1 MTLSVI
7 NPYDREVVARMPFD
21 DGPRRESALRQ
32 ADETFQR
39 WRFTPLDERID
50 VIRQGLDYFHRQSEF
65 IAADITAQM
74 GKPIR
79 ESHNELNGFFER
91 SEYMLEAAPAALAP
105 DILPVQSGLE
115 RMIRRE
121 PLGVVFDIAAW
132 NYPLLIAV
140 NVVVPALAAGNTVVL
155 KHSARTPLCGR
166 HFEEAFRHYPGLVNH
181 LILNHVDTATT
192 IQDPRVAHVV
202 FTGSV
207 EGGRR
212 IQQAAA
218 GRFIDVGLEL
228 GGKDPAY
235 VAADADLASAVPLI
249 VEGACYNAGQ
259 SCCAVERVYVHR
271 DGYEAFLTQA
281 QAAMRAFRPGHPMD
295 PSTTLGP
302 LADRSALMRL
312 EDQVRDAVARGA
324 RLACGGER
332 CGDDGAFF
340 PPTLLADVPDTADVM
355 QVESFGPILPVQA
368 VADDREAL
376 ARMNASRYG
385 LTASV
390 WTRSRERVDWLA
402 DRLAAG
408 TVYQNRCDYL
418 DPGLPWSG
426 VKDSGRGVSL
436 SSYGYHHLTRT
447 KSLHYRAGDCS
458 ATPLQEIVHPGRV
471 R

>member
-1 MTLSVI
+1 MSLSI
-7 NPYDREVVARMPFD
+7 TNPYDRKVVAVLAFD
-21 DGPRRESALRQ
+21 DATQRESKIRQ
-32 ADETFQR
+32 AEETFHR

-50 VIRQGLDYFHRQSEF
+50 VIRQGLDYFHRQREV
-65 IAADITAQM
+65 IAAEITAQM

-79 ESHNELNGFFER
+79 EARNELNGFFER
-91 SEYMLEAAPAALAP
+91 AEHMLEAAPTVLAP
-105 DILPVQSGLE
+105 DVLPVQPGLE
-115 RMIRRE
+115 RIIRHE

-166 HFEEAFRHYPGLVNH
+166 LFEKAFEHYPGLVNH
-181 LILNHVDTATT
+181 LVLDHADTAAVV
-192 IQDPRVAHVV
+192 QDPRVSHVV

-207 EGGRR
+207 AGGRR

-218 GRFIDVGLEL
+218 GRFIGVGLEL

-235 VAADADLASAVPLI
+235 VAADADLDFAVPLI

-259 SCCAVERVYVHR
+259 SCCAVERAYIHR
-271 DGYEAFLTQA
+271 DCYAEFITRA
-281 QAAMRAFRPGHPMD
+281 QAAMRAFRPGDPMD

-302 LADRSALMRL
+302 LVDQGALERL
-312 EDQVRDAVARGA
+312 EDQVRDAVGRGA
-324 RLACGGER
+324 RLVTGGGR
-332 CGDDGAFF
+332 RGADGQFF
-340 PPTLLADVPDTADVM
+340 APTLLADVPDTADVM
-355 QVESFGPILPVQA
+355 QVESFGPVLPVQA

-390 WTRSRERVDWLA
+390 WTRSRERVEWLA
-402 DRLAAG
+402 ARLEAG

-436 SSYGYHHLTRT
+436 SPYGYHHLTRT
-447 KSLHYRAGDCS
+447 KSLHLRTS
-458 ATPLQEIVHPGRV
+458 A
-471 R
+471 